1 VTGGEQVA
9 VLMFGILC
17 ALLAV
22 CAVVRAW
29 VDGCEAAG
37 KAQVE
42 MTRIAAEA
50 QARQS
55 LYPPADWS
63 KEGEL

>member
-1 VTGGEQVA
+1 MTGGEQVVA
-9 VLMFGILC
+9 LMFGILC

-22 CAVVRAW
+22 CAVARAW
-29 VDGCEAAG
+29 VDGCEAAA

-50 QARQS
+50 QAKQP
-55 LYPPADWS
+55 LYAPSDWS
-63 KEGEL
+63 REGEL